1 MNSFLGTDFRTGII
15 IWINVSLIINIGLF
29 VSGMLLVDKD
39 ILLTTRPTD
48 MFELPLLLKIT
59 FIWVFFCILNDVIL
73 SGALYCDVGTY
84 YANIWKFFASG
95 LYNLVTFGLA
105 AFVTL
110 LKLCLLSR

>member
-59 FIWVFFCILNDVIL
+59 FMWVFFCILNDVIL

-84 YANIWKFFASG
+84 YANIWKFIASITILLHAVIA
-95 LYNLVTFGLA
+95 LYVLIKVG
-105 AFVTL
+105 
-110 LKLCLLSR
+110 